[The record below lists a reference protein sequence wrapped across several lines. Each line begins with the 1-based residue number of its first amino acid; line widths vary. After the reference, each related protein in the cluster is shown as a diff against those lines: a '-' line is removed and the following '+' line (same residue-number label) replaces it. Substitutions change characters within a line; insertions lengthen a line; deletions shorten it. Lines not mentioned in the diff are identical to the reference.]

1 MLLME
6 VSMNWLKFSLLIFS
20 TSAMITLASC
30 AQSASS
36 SKLHCSDRGEICI
49 QTSMSPTFTANNP
62 IVLTIKVTS
71 SKDLSD
77 LGVTLTTPGD
87 ITVDGPQNWESNLSS
102 TYFYPGQ
109 AMWTFNIKAGQTLT
123 FNRVLHFISKGGWFS
138 IVTNVSN
145 VGGTIY
151 AVDNFRI
158 LLTNNTGNVIR
169 EGTPL
174 PPYTTNVTAAAY
186 GPGTPAPTFL
196 LPSITPTPF
205 IKTSPSSTPFSP
217 LLETSYPPPSSPTPT
232 PTPQSSPYP

>member
-1 MLLME
+1 
-6 VSMNWLKFSLLIFS
+6 MNWLKFSLLIF
-20 TSAMITLASC
+20 TISAMITLASC

-36 SKLHCSDRGEICI
+36 SNLHCSDRGEVCI

-77 LGVTLTTPGD
+77 LGVTLTTSGD

-102 TYFYPGQ
+102 TLLYPGQ
-109 AMWTFNIKAGQTLT
+109 AIWSFNIKAGQTLT
-123 FNRVLHFISKGGWFS
+123 FNRVLHFLSKGGWFG

-151 AVDNFRI
+151 AVDNFQVM
-158 LLTNNTGNVIR
+158 LTNSIGNVIR
-169 EGTPL
+169 EGTPD
-174 PPYTTNVTAAAY
+174 PPYTPNVTLAVY

-196 LPSITPTPF
+196 SASLTPTPS
-205 IKTSPSSTPFSP
+205 IKINPTSTPYSP

-232 PTPQSSPYP
+232 PTPQSSAYP